1 MKTRTMLAMLCV
13 VALSA
18 VSFGADLAAGFREPP
33 VPAWPQAWWHWMDGN
48 ISREGIKADLE
59 AMKAAGVGGATI
71 LDISGGLPPGPVKTL
86 SPEWFAMVQYA
97 LEEAAR
103 LGLEISLHNCPGWSS
118 SGGPW
123 IEPEHAM
130 KKLVW
135 TGSVV
140 AGGRRVS
147 EKLPQPSAT
156 MGFYRDIAVHA
167 YPSIAGDDFRF
178 EASKPSVTAS
188 FAPPEE
194 AAKVLDWKDAV
205 RVPRPTTEAPQ
216 YITFAFAEP
225 LTASLMSIHFGGNQ
239 WHSLRVALLVSDDGE
254 TFREHVRPGTLRPP
268 QGQVTFP
275 TLQSRFVRVQFLSTS
290 EDICRVSNISFSPGF
305 RIPNIAG
312 KSFASLDSNME
323 TGPAPDAASIIARE
337 GIIDISDKMAADG
350 TLDWEAPAGQWTI
363 LRFGYTLTGRRNHPT
378 TPEGRGLEC
387 DKMSKTAVKVAWDG
401 MMGKIVASAGSLAG
415 KSLIGAL
422 IDSYEVGP
430 QNWTDSFR
438 DDFIRLRGY
447 DPLPLLCIVTGRY
460 VESAEYSERFLQDFR
475 RTISDLFAECYAD
488 YFAELAHGSGMQFAS
503 EPYGGPFD
511 NLLQGR
517 SADVP
522 MGEFWGGSNNTGNA
536 NLAGN
541 IAHVNGRVYAG
552 AESFTATPRNGRW
565 QSHPALHKAQGD
577 NVFSQGVNRYIFH
590 SYAHQPWTVKTP
602 GMTMGQWGFHF
613 NRHNT
618 LWNSYSA
625 WLDYVKRAQFMLQQG
640 RFVADALYV
649 ARENTPSSA
658 TWSPGLPAGYRGDCC
673 DARSLIEQVTVR
685 DGRVVF
691 PHGMSYA
698 MLIASQTSEVS
709 PALLRKLL
717 VLAQDGAVIL
727 LGERPLSPLGLS
739 NYPAVDAEVAG
750 LVAELWGDLDGK
762 ERASRALGRGRVY
775 YGVPP
780 QLVLNDLALPPDVS
794 FEFAGRPGRMVSL
807 HRRTDDGADIYFVS
821 NQQDRFVE
829 FTGVFR
835 VSGLLPELWDAEKG
849 TMQPASAFSEQGG
862 LTRVQ
867 LRLEAAESV
876 FVVFRQKRP
885 AQYVAACS
893 WTTAAGEKID
903 RPELIID
910 KAEYKAVEGGGGRD
924 VTERLRAQIKD
935 GFIAMEA
942 SNSNLGGDP
951 TPMRVKQLVVDYRVD
966 GKTFSKVIPEHAYF
980 ELPESSGTQGR
991 LDYRV
996 VTRDGRK
1003 QLLAWEAGS
1012 YTEVDS
1018 LGREK
1023 KTVVPAVPAKM
1034 VLAGPW
1040 EVHFPAGLGAPA
1052 SVVFPELMSYTR
1064 HDDPGVKYFSG
1075 TASYRKTV
1083 TLPAGYTGG
1092 VVTLELGTVQVIAR
1106 VLVNG
1111 RDMGI
1116 AWRPPYRVEVGD
1128 ALKAGENSLEI
1139 QVSNRWVNRLIGDEQ
1154 LPDDAEWKNEGSMGG
1169 RALNAWPQWFLDGQP
1184 SPSGRIA
1191 FTTYKHWYKDDPLL
1205 DAGLLGPVVLCPAV
1219 TTSLE

>member
-1 MKTRTMLAMLCV
+1 MKTRAMLTVLGV

-18 VSFGADLAAGFREPP
+18 MSFAGDLAAGFREPP
-33 VPAWPQAWWHWMDGN
+33 LSAWPQAWWHWMDGN

-71 LDISGGLPPGPVKTL
+71 LDISGGLPPGPIETV
-86 SPEWFAMVQYA
+86 SPEWFALVQYA

-103 LGLEISLHNCPGWSS
+103 LGMEISLHNCPGWSS

-123 IEPEHAM
+123 ITPEHAM

-135 TGSVV
+135 TSSVA
-140 AGGRRVS
+140 AGGRRIS
-147 EKLPQPSAT
+147 EKLPQPGAT
-156 MGFYRDIAVHA
+156 MGFYRDIVVQA

-178 EASKPSVTAS
+178 AASKPSVTAS
-188 FAPPEE
+188 FASPEE
-194 AAKVLDWKDAV
+194 AAKILEP
-205 RVPRPTTEAPQ
+205 RGFLQVPRPTAEVPQ
-216 YITFAFAEP
+216 YITFAFPEL
-225 LTASLMSIHFGGNQ
+225 LTASTLNIHFSGSQ
-239 WHSLRVALLVSDDGE
+239 WHSLRLALLVSDDGE
-254 TFREHVRPGTLRPP
+254 NFQEHARPDMLRPP

-275 TLQSRFVRVQFLSTS
+275 TLRSRFVRVQFLSIS
-290 EDICRVSNISFSPGF
+290 EASCRVSHISFSPGF

-312 KSFASLDSNME
+312 KSFVSLDSNLA
-323 TGPAPDAASIIARE
+323 TGPEPDAASIIARAD
-337 GIIDISDKMAADG
+337 IIDLSDKMAADG

-378 TPEGRGLEC
+378 TPSGRGLEC
-387 DKMSKTAVKVAWDG
+387 DKMSKAAVKVAWDG
-401 MMGKIVASAGSLAG
+401 MMGKIVAAAGPLAG
-415 KSLIGAL
+415 KSLVGAL

-438 DDFIRLRGY
+438 EDFTRLRGY
-447 DPLPLLCIVTGRY
+447 DPLPLLSIVTGRY
-460 VESAEYSERFLQDFR
+460 VESAGYSERFLQDFR
-475 RTISDLFAECYAD
+475 RTISELYAECYAD
-488 YFAELAHGSGMQFAS
+488 YFGELVHGSGMQFAS

-517 SADVP
+517 AADVP
-522 MGEFWGGSNNTGNA
+522 MGEFWGGSNSTGNA

-541 IAHVNGRVYAG
+541 IAHVSGRVYAG

-590 SYAHQPWTVKTP
+590 SYAHQPWTVKSP

-618 LWNSYSA
+618 LWNNYSA

-658 TWSPGLPAGYRGDCC
+658 HWSPTLPTGYRGDCC

-698 MLIASQTSEVS
+698 MLIASQTQEVS
-709 PALLRKLL
+709 PALLRKLRA
-717 VLAQDGAVIL
+717 LAQDGAVIL
-727 LGERPLSPLGLS
+727 LGQRPQSPLGLS
-739 NYPAVDAEVAG
+739 NYPAVDAEVAA

-762 ERASRALGRGRVY
+762 ERSSRALGRGRVY
-775 YGVPP
+775 FGVSP
-780 QLVLNDLALPPDVS
+780 QVVLDDLALPPDVS
-794 FEFAGRPGRMVSL
+794 FVFEGRTGRVHSL
-807 HRRTDDGADIYFVS
+807 HRRTDEGVDIYFVS
-821 NQQDRFVE
+821 NQLDRFVE
-829 FTGVFR
+829 FTGEFR
-835 VSGLLPELWDAEKG
+835 VSGRLPELWDAEKG
-849 TMQPASAFSEQGG
+849 SMQPAPAFSEQDG
-862 LTRVQ
+862 LTRVP
-867 LRLEAAESV
+867 LRLQAAESV
-876 FVVFRQKRP
+876 FVVFRQARP
-885 AQYVAACS
+885 SPHVTAYS
-893 WTTAAGEKID
+893 WAAAGGEQIE

-910 KAEYKAVEGGGGRD
+910 KAEYNAIEGPGGRD
-924 VTERLRAQIKD
+924 VTELLRSQVKD
-935 GFIAMEA
+935 GFIAMQA
-942 SNSNLGGDP
+942 TNRNLGGDP
-951 TPMRVKQLVVDYRVD
+951 TPMRLKQLVVNYRVD
-966 GKTFSKVIPEHAYF
+966 GKVFSKTIPENAYF
-980 ELPESSGTQGR
+980 ELPESSGAKGP
-991 LDYRV
+991 LDYQV
-996 VTRDGRK
+996 VMRDGRK
-1003 QLLAWEAGS
+1003 QLLAWEAGT
-1012 YTEVDS
+1012 YTELDN

-1023 KTVVPAVPAKM
+1023 KTVVAAVPKKI
-1034 VLAGPW
+1034 VLDGPW

-1052 SVVFPELMSYTR
+1052 SVVFPELMSYTQ
-1064 HDDPGVKYFSG
+1064 HENPGVKYFSG

-1083 TLPAGYTGG
+1083 TLPAGYAGG
-1092 VVTLELGTVQVIAR
+1092 VVTLDLGVVQVMAR
-1106 VLVNG
+1106 VLING

-1116 AWRPPYRVEVGD
+1116 TWRPPYRVEIGE

-1139 QVSNRWVNRLIGDEQ
+1139 LVTNRWVNRLIGDEQ
-1154 LPDDAEWKNEGSMGG
+1154 LPEDAEWKQEGSMGG
-1169 RALNAWPQWFLDGQP
+1169 RALKAWPQWFLDGQP
-1184 SPSGRIA
+1184 SPTGRIA

-1205 DAGLLGPVVLCPAV
+1205 DAGLLGPVALCPAV